1 MIHQLVKLYVVILLL
16 MLGALSYTYN
26 YAKDVPSKVSHN
38 IENLFISQARNSAEN
53 IDTLLKERVGS
64 GMVCK
69 LQHNPALHDELEDAL
84 SLLINPVFKYIFVLY
99 RDNSGE
105 YRFVLDG
112 SRDERAELGERLQ
125 VNKEVWDKVYITK
138 EPCIIDQSKL
148 GTLWMTYLYPLVYD
162 GKVEAVVDIDFS
174 VDFPQEIA
182 STIHPVTQT
191 FKYVLLAIIFMLL
204 ILVYQALLNFKSQKE
219 SITDPLT
226 HIYNRNY
233 LRKFLRHANMSYY
246 QILMIDIDFFK
257 KINDNYG
264 HKTGD
269 FILSRVAKII
279 QEEIREEDVLI
290 RYGGEEFLLFVK
302 KGSTNNQLAKEVAER
317 IRKKIAATEFNY
329 EDASIHLT
337 VSIGVNCHPQKYKS
351 VAEAIKAADNM
362 LYLAKKTGRNRIV
375 LNSESESVEDG
386 FEMKSIYEIKEA
398 LEDGR
403 IVNCF
408 QPIFDVKRNSINEY
422 EALVRLQEKDGTLVP
437 PVRFLSNIQNTSVY
451 NELTKRVI
459 ENVFAYI
466 DRYGVTISINLNFS
480 DIMDNVI
487 FGIIID
493 ELEKN
498 KARAP
503 MLIIELLENEPI
515 EEIKAMNEKLA
526 RIKSFGVRIAVDDFG
541 SGYANYEI
549 FKVFDVD
556 IIKIDGSLIKDIEN
570 SEVSLKITRSIISL
584 SKDLGLETVAEFVH
598 SKEVYDIVKE
608 LGVDAVQGYYLARP
622 SLEIKG

>member
-1 MIHQLVKLYVVILLL
+1 MNQLVKLYVVILLL
-16 MLGALSYTYN
+16 MLGGLYYTYN
-26 YAKDVPSKVSHN
+26 YAKDVPSKVSRN
-38 IENLFISQARNSAEN
+38 IENLFISQAKESAKN
-53 IDTLLKERVGS
+53 IDAFLKERVGS
-64 GMVCK
+64 GMLAK
-69 LQHNPALHDELEDAL
+69 LRNDPALHKELKGAL
-84 SLLINPVFKYIFVLY
+84 SLLINPVYKYVFVLY
-99 RDNSGE
+99 RDKKGE
-105 YRFVLDG
+105 YRFLLDG
-112 SRDERAELGERLQ
+112 SKEECADLGERLQ
-125 VNKEVWDKVYITK
+125 VNKAVWDKVYRTK
-138 EPCIIDQSKL
+138 KPYFIDQTKL
-148 GTLWMTYLYPLVYD
+148 GTLWMTYLYPIVYN
-162 GKVEAVVDIDFS
+162 GRVEAVLDIDFS

-182 STIHPVTQT
+182 STIRPVTKT
-191 FKYVLLAIIFMLL
+191 FEYVLLAIVLMLL
-204 ILVYQALLNFKSQKE
+204 ILVYQALLNFRSQKE

-246 QILMIDIDFFK
+246 QILMLDIDFFK

-269 FILSRVAKII
+269 FVLASVANII

-302 KGSTNNQLAKEVAER
+302 NNSQSEHLAKNVAER
-317 IRKKIAATEFNY
+317 IRKKIAATEFDY

-337 VSIGVNCHPQKYKS
+337 VSIGVNCYPQKYKS

-362 LYLAKKTGRNRIV
+362 LYIAKKTGRNKV
-375 LNSESESVEDG
+375 VVNSESHKEQDG
-386 FEMKSIYEIKEA
+386 LAMKSIYEIKEA
-398 LEDGR
+398 LEEGR

-408 QPIFDVKRNSINEY
+408 QPIYSLKENRISKY
-422 EALVRLQEKDGTLVP
+422 EALVRLQEKDGSLVL
-437 PVRFLSNIQNTSVY
+437 PVRFLGNIENTSVY

-459 ENVFAYI
+459 ENVFAHI
-466 DRYGVTISINLNFS
+466 DSYGVRISINLNFS

-487 FGIIID
+487 FSIIID

-498 KARAP
+498 KERAS
-503 MLIIELLENEPI
+503 MLIVELLENEPI
-515 EEIKAMNEKLA
+515 EEIETMNEKLTQ
-526 RIKSFGVRIAVDDFG
+526 IKSYGVRIAVDDFG

-549 FKVFDVD
+549 FKMLDVD

-570 SEVSLKITRSIISL
+570 SEVSLKITRSVIAL

-608 LGVDAVQGYYLARP
+608 LEVDAVQGYYLARP
-622 SLEIKG
+622 SLEIKR

>member
-1 MIHQLVKLYVVILLL
+1 MIKLYVVILLL
-16 MLGALSYTYN
+16 MLGALYYTYT
-26 YAKDVPSKVSHN
+26 YAKDVPTKVARN
-38 IENLFISQARNSAEN
+38 IEKLFISQAKYSAEN
-53 IDTLLKERVGS
+53 IDAFLKEKVGDNI
-64 GMVCK
+64 VEK
-69 LQHNPALHDELEDAL
+69 LQRNATLHDEIEDAL
-84 SLLINPVFKYIFVLY
+84 SLLINPVYKYVFVLY
-99 RDNSGE
+99 RDKDGE
-105 YRFVLDG
+105 YRFLLDG
-112 SRDERAELGERLQ
+112 SRDERADFGERLQ
-125 VNKEVWDKVYITK
+125 VNKEVWDKVYKTK
-138 EPCIIDQSKL
+138 KTCFIDQSRL
-148 GTLWMTYLYPLVYD
+148 GTLWMTYLYPLVSN
-162 GKVEAVVDIDFS
+162 GRVEAVLDIDFS
-174 VDFPQEIA
+174 VGFPNEIA

-204 ILVYQALLNFKSQKE
+204 VLVYQALLNFKSQKE

-233 LRKFLRHANMSYY
+233 LRKFLRRANMSYY

-269 FILSRVAKII
+269 FILASVANVI

-290 RYGGEEFLLFVK
+290 RYGGEEFLLFIK
-302 KGSTNNQLAKEVAER
+302 NSSQDTRLAKNVAER

-337 VSIGVNCHPQKYKS
+337 VSIGVNCYPQKYKS
-351 VAEAIKAADNM
+351 VAEAIKEADKM
-362 LYLAKKTGRNRIV
+362 LYLAKKTGRNKIIFHSDKNI
-375 LNSESESVEDG
+375 LEEG

-408 QPIFDVKRNSINEY
+408 QPIFNVKTNSIDKY
-422 EALVRLQEKDGTLVP
+422 EALVRLQEEDGTLVP
-437 PVRFLSNIQNTSVY
+437 PVRFLSNIENTSIY

-459 ENVFAYI
+459 ENVFAHI
-466 DRYGVTISINLNFS
+466 DKYGVTISINLNFS

-487 FGIIID
+487 YGIIIE

-498 KARAP
+498 KSRAP

-515 EEIKAMNEKLA
+515 EEIGAMNEKLA
-526 RIKSFGVRIAVDDFG
+526 YIKTFGVRIAVDDFG

-549 FKVFDVD
+549 FKVLDVD
-556 IIKIDGSLIKDIEN
+556 IIKIDGSLIKDIEE
-570 SEVSLKITRSIISL
+570 SEVSLKITHSIISL

-598 SKEVYDIVKE
+598 SKEVFDIVTE
-608 LGVDAVQGYYLARP
+608 LGVDGAQGFYLAKP
-622 SLEIKG
+622 SVDIKR